1 MNDDDTSNAS
11 YLVDTAAGKINN
23 ATTQRHNLI
32 LKSNRFVASSSGSS
46 NKNSKNSK

>member
-23 ATTQRHNLI
+23 ATTQSH
-32 LKSNRFVASSSGSS
+32 SENRFVASSSGSS